1 MGERFEELLAE
12 LGAEHAR
19 LRREAASLR
28 AESEAL
34 RAGWQAK
41 PGGHR
46 SCAGGRQPPLPLESA
61 AGHRPHEPVL
71 QEVAEAD
78 AGITVAVARKGA
90 DEFGITCGP
99 PVGHLLARTQLQ
111 VLEVK
116 RGGSIDKWNRVNPG
130 KTVDV
135 GDLIVAVNG
144 VRGNSKEMMEQVK
157 AVASTIE
164 LVVRKGAEL
173 ALPTRSTSRLT
184 SACPQEAALWPTWVV
199 EDSGG
204 IEESTNT
211 RKLLF
216 ASRTGSMRF
225 DEAMQSDG
233 CLQGLVMKPES
244 RRCIVWDMIRLAA
257 LSYDVLMM
265 PMLAFLPHEEPRWKV
280 IVDMVTT
287 VFWTLDIPV
296 NFFTAFHADGL
307 LEMRPRQIA
316 RHYLR
321 RWFLVDFPLV
331 SLDWLAIIMLA
342 NAGDVVNIAR
352 TSKVLRICRALRV
365 LRMVRVLRFPRWAD
379 AVSDCLRSEI
389 SVTTFCILRSLL
401 FIIVASHF
409 VACGFYFVGDQAWRE
424 LGGSPEEEDFEPTW
438 VDRLDEEDRG
448 VGYRYTTSLHWAI
461 TQFTPASMEVVPRNT
476 GERVFAVLTILAA
489 VVGFSCFLSSI
500 TQAMA
505 NLQRASIEKSRE
517 SSNLRKY
524 ITQNEISLELGNTI
538 MSYQRKHS
546 LLERRRVHE
555 DDVQVFKM
563 LPESVRCELH
573 FQAFSHLFER
583 HPLFERLY
591 KMDDGFTQELCHKAA
606 AEVSLGRSEELFHP
620 GEEALLMYFARDGG
634 LWEYRRGQG
643 SDDRVSLRGEVR
655 LMEVA
660 LWVRWETRGWLSASA
675 SCEAVSLSAA
685 KFHKIASKHASVFAS
700 CRQYA
705 SDFQDRLLGQE
716 GGSVADV
723 ELGLH
728 AKDLA
733 EMARACS
740 GGLDVCLGSKSL
752 PSRSPKGTLMGLL
765 SPSGQGALEFARA
778 PTV

>member
-1 MGERFEELLAE
+1 LKEHFGLSEEP
-12 LGAEHAR
+12 AR
-19 LRREAASLR
+19 
-28 AESEAL
+28 
-34 RAGWQAK
+34 
-41 PGGHR
+41 
-46 SCAGGRQPPLPLESA
+46 
-61 AGHRPHEPVL
+61 VL
-71 QEVAEAD
+71 QAEAED
-78 AGITVAVARKGA
+78 ADVAAR
-90 DEFGITCGP
+90 
-99 PVGHLLARTQLQ
+99 
-111 VLEVK
+111 
-116 RGGSIDKWNRVNPG
+116 
-130 KTVDV
+130 
-135 GDLIVAVNG
+135 
-144 VRGNSKEMMEQVK
+144 
-157 AVASTIE
+157 AS
-164 LVVRKGAEL
+164 RL
-173 ALPTRSTSRLT
+173 ALSADASRSGSTVHPLQTRSVSRLT
-184 SACPQEAALWPTWVV
+184 SAGPQEAALWPAWVV
-199 EDSGG
+199 EDPEAGY

-211 RKLLF
+211 RKLLTF
-216 ASRTGSMRF
+216 ASRTASMRF

-265 PMLAFLPHEEPRWKV
+265 PMLAFISDDEPRGKL
-280 IVDMVTT
+280 IADMVTT
-287 VFWTLDIPV
+287 VFWTADIPV

-331 SLDWLAIIMLA
+331 ALDWLAIILLA
-342 NAGDVVNIAR
+342 KAGDVVNIAR

-365 LRMVRVLRFPRWAD
+365 LRMVRVFRFPRWAD
-379 AVSDCLRSEI
+379 AVSDCLRSEV

-409 VACGFYFVGDQAWRE
+409 VACGFYLVGDQAWWE
-424 LGGSPEEEDFEPTW
+424 LGGSHEEEDFERTW
-438 VDRLDEEDRG
+438 VERLDEENRG
-448 VGYRYTTSLHWAI
+448 VAYRYTTSLHWAI

-505 NLQRASIEKSRE
+505 NLQRASMEKSRE

-538 MSYQRKHS
+538 TCFQRKHS
-546 LLERRRVHE
+546 LLERRRVRE

-563 LPESVRCELH
+563 LPESIRRELH
-573 FQAFSHLFER
+573 FQAFSPLFER
-583 HPLFERLY
+583 HPLIQRLY
-591 KMDDGFTQELCHKAA
+591 NMDDGFMQELCHGAA
-606 AEVSLGRSEELFHP
+606 AEVSLSSSEELFHP
-620 GEEALLMYFARDGG
+620 GQEALLMYFARDGG

-643 SDDRVSLRGEVR
+643 SDERVSLRGEMR

-660 LWVRWETRGWLSASA
+660 LWVRWETRGWLSAST
-675 SCEAVSLSAA
+675 SCEAVALSAA
-685 KFHKIASKHASVFAS
+685 KFHKIASRHASVFAS

-705 SDFQDRLLGQE
+705 SDFQARIRDQE
-716 GGSVADV
+716 GGDV
-723 ELGLH
+723 ELGMP

-733 EMARACS
+733 DMARACS
-740 GGLDVCLGSKSL
+740 GGLEVCLSSKSL

-765 SPSGQGALEFARA
+765 SPNSQGAFELRRA